1 MIGAVHDF
9 ENLTLTNFPT
19 TFEQSLTELV
29 QTSVL
34 LLVQEVIVDL
44 IVHFFRSFSENKIR
58 TYLYCLSKNNCILEE
73 MKKQKCILIAQ
84 IPMF

>member
-58 TYLYCLSKNNCILEE
+58 TYLNCLSKNNCILEE
-73 MKKQKCILIAQ
+73 MKKKICILIAQ